1 MRHTNKRVLTP
12 RVFGMQ
18 HNSVWTR
25 SPVFLGT
32 HTSSPDILYF
42 SEGRPYHPKLRLRT
56 AAFTALRNRCSGELE
71 NQRGVRH
78 QRSTQFPAQMAGI
91 SAWDSATDLRWCP
104 RFCIW
109 APAVGFFISRS
120 VMMNGGNWLDN
131 SQPHYLTM
139 PWGQGLVHA
148 VSAQGWRRYARWV
161 GILGCTRKAYLAVYS
176 GLCLVIKCLQVLGRF
191 GLGLVAG

>member
-12 RVFGMQ
+12 AVSECSTIAFGKEA
-18 HNSVWTR
+18 R
-25 SPVFLGT
+25 SPLVPT
-32 HTSSPDILYF
+32 HLLPTYYTSR
-42 SEGRPYHPKLRLRT
+42 EGRSYHPKLRLRT

-71 NQRGVRH
+71 NRRGVRH
-78 QRSTQFPAQMAGI
+78 QRSTQFPAQTAGI
-91 SAWDSATDLRWCP
+91 SARDSATDLRGYP
-104 RFCIW
+104 RSCIW

-120 VMMNGGNWLDN
+120 VMMNGGNWLAN

-139 PWGQGLVHA
+139 PWEKGLLHA